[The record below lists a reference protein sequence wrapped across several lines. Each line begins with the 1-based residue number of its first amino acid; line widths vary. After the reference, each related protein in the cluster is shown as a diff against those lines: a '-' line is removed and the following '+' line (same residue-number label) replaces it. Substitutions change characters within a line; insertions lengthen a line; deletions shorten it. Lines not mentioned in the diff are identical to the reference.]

1 MSSFQDKKSRV
12 IGVVL
17 LALLIVLGISRAK
30 LGEPPA
36 EESEILVPMFE
47 VDPFW
52 PRPLPHHWLIGS
64 AIGLTVDSRDHIF
77 IIHRPGSLNSKLEAG
92 AATVPPT
99 ADCCIP
105 APHILEFDPAGNLVG
120 HFGGPGKGYDWP
132 ESNHGITADP
142 KDNLWIGAMGS
153 DDSHILVFSREGN
166 FLHQVGSPRARRSED
181 YSEDKP
187 KWIRNSHDR
196 KSFGR
201 VAEISFSADTNEAF
215 VADGYLNTRVA
226 VLDATTGEFKRYW
239 GAYGN
244 EPDDKEL
251 GLYNPDAPLPRQFR
265 APVHCA
271 EPSLDGLVY
280 VCDRTNNRIQVFE
293 MNGTFVKE
301 KRIAQNTL
309 AAGSVWDVAFS
320 KDPKQQYMFV
330 ADGQNMK
337 VHVLDRESLEILTS
351 FGAGG
356 RQPGQFFGVHNVA
369 TDSKGNIYT
378 VETYEGKR
386 LQKFIYKGL
395 GPVTRKNQGSLW
407 PSIRE

>member
-1 MSSFQDKKSRV
+1 MKKSLV
-12 IGVVL
+12 IGAVL
-17 LALLIVLGISRAK
+17 LVLLIILGISRAK
-30 LGEPPA
+30 LEEASAG
-36 EESEILVPMFE
+36 ESETLVPMFE

-64 AIGLTVDSRDHIF
+64 AVGVTVDSRDHIF
-77 IIHRPGSLNSKLEAG
+77 IIHRPESLNSATEVG
-92 AATVPPT
+92 AAAVPPT
-99 ADCCIP
+99 GDCCIP

-120 HFGGPGKGYDWP
+120 HFGGPGEGYDWP
-132 ESNHGITADP
+132 ETNHGITADP
-142 KDNLWIGAMGS
+142 KDNLWIGGS
-153 DDSHILVFSREGN
+153 GADDSHVLVFSREGK
-166 FLHQVGSPRARRSED
+166 FLHQFGSPRARRSED
-181 YSEDKP
+181 YKEDKP
-187 KWIRNSHDR
+187 KWIANSHDR
-196 KSFGR
+196 ESFGL
-201 VAEISFSADTNEAF
+201 VTEISFSADSNEAF

-244 EPDDKEL
+244 EPNDEDL
-251 GLYNPDAPLPRQFR
+251 GLYNPNAPLPRQFR
-265 APVHCA
+265 SPVHCA
-271 EPSLDGLVY
+271 EPSLDDLVY
-280 VCDRTNNRIQVFE
+280 VCDRSNNRIQVFE
-293 MNGTFVKE
+293 LDGTFVKE

-309 AAGSVWDVAFS
+309 AAGSVWDIAFS

-337 VHVLDRESLEILTS
+337 VYVLDRESLEILTS
-351 FGAGG
+351 FGDGG

-386 LQKFIYKGL
+386 LQKFVYKGL
-395 GPVTRKNQGSLW
+395 GSVNRKDQGVLW